1 MIRNGLMA
9 QAIST
14 APGSTGEA
22 LVDRNRSAGDGGDG
36 GGGVRRL
43 RVATFNL
50 RHGRVG
56 AHWPFLPW
64 RLRQGVGILEA
75 DIAGLQELD
84 RRVIRTW
91 FVDQP
96 ALSAKAARATAHV
109 FGAARSFGPGG
120 RYGNALL
127 VRGDLLEHEVVQLPH
142 RAGTEPRV
150 AIVAT
155 VTTRAGMV
163 TVANTHLQNDTVQA
177 AEQLHALLEL
187 LGPEPPPKV
196 LVGDLNLR
204 THEVAS
210 SFAAAGWDLAGGAD
224 SSPAKHPYQRI
235 DHIASVGFTI
245 ERVEVPAAPVSDHRP
260 VIATLRLPGR

>member
-1 MIRNGLMA
+1 MA
-9 QAIST
+9 QAIT
-14 APGSTGEA
+14 AVPGSRGEE
-22 LVDRNRSAGDGGDG
+22 LPGRHGAGGADGNG

-43 RVATFNL
+43 RIATFNL

-64 RLRQGVGILEA
+64 RLRQGINLLDA
-75 DIAGLQELD
+75 DVAGLQELD
-84 RRVIRTW
+84 RRVVRTW

-96 ALSAKAARATAHV
+96 ALCARTAGATAHV

-127 VRGDLLEHEVVQLPH
+127 TRGDLLEHKVEPLPH

-155 VTTRAGMV
+155 VATRAGTI
-163 TVANTHLQNDTVQA
+163 TVANTHLQNDTAQA
-177 AEQLHALLEL
+177 AEQLEALLEL
-187 LGPEPPPKV
+187 LEPEPPPKV
-196 LVGDLNLR
+196 LMGDLNLR
-204 THEVAS
+204 THEVAPRV
-210 SFAAAGWDLAGGAD
+210 AAAGWDLAGGAD
-224 SSPAKHPYQRI
+224 SSPAKRPYQRI
-235 DHIASVGFTI
+235 DHIATVGFTI

-260 VIATLRLPGR
+260 VIATMRLATHR